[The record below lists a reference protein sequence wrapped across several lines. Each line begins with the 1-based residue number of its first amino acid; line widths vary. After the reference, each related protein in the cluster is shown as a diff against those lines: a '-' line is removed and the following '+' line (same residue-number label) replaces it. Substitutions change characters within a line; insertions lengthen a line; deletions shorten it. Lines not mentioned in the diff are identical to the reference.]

1 MSRESRA
8 AHTVIDRFHDESVRF
23 TDFHVAPMCTP
34 TRGELLTGR
43 DALYNLPLAQITRI
57 QFACTVVIGLG
68 FMRTTKRTSA
78 GVSWIVVHGMWRWHG
93 TVYTI
98 SRCGGGPR
106 NRG

>member
-34 TRGELLTGR
+34 TRGELLTGLR

-57 QFACTVVIGLG
+57 QFACTVVIGLHG
-68 FMRTTKRTSA
+68 WFMRTTKRTWR
-78 GVSWIVVHGMWRWHG
+78 VCHG
-93 TVYTI
+93 
-98 SRCGGGPR
+98 
-106 NRG
+106 